1 MLAAGELTGF
11 TRTPMRARMQRD
23 KTDQPRCNLGHRL
36 SQRFK

>member
-1 MLAAGELTGF
+1 
-11 TRTPMRARMQRD
+11 MRARMQRD